1 MSGGH
6 GLTYSDFILLPGYID
21 FTPEEVEI
29 KSALTKK
36 ITLNSPFVSSP
47 MDTVTE
53 AEMAIAMALCG
64 GIGLIHSN
72 CTPEYQANQVQKV
85 KKYQHG
91 FVLDPYVLGRDATVG
106 VSTASIYCSSFL
118 SFYIPLSFLLLL
130 SQTRTSSCA
139 RRTTASPASLSPR
152 TARWEAS

>member
-1 MSGGH
+1 MSGSH

-106 VSTASIYCSSFL
+106 VSTAGIYGSSFL
-118 SFYIPLSFLLLL
+118 SFYIPLSLFPEPGRHHV
-130 SQTRTSSCA
+130 QEE
-139 RRTTASPASLSPR
+139 PR
-152 TARWEAS
+152 LHRHPYHREWQDGR